1 MTACYMHSKQH
12 NSKAKH
18 NFGSCSL
25 ACIKPAQFAPYNR
38 AWYGKSLC
46 VVGIFL
52 VCACSAV
59 CVGLNSAAF
68 ADELVAQPSAT
79 TLDQQQTPKRTLT
92 KKDVAAMAGC
102 VATIEGDK
110 LVIAPQNNAADGVI
124 SKDQKKDNFGAL
136 RSVITKA
143 DAQGKTLEFRG
154 NIYGYGDI
162 SELFKESKI
171 STLGNINR
179 FDVSNVTNAQLL
191 FYKCSNL
198 SCTFDALSNWDTS
211 HLKSLR
217 GMFAECSSISGTFK
231 GLSTWNTSNVKDM
244 SYLFLDCEKLTG
256 SLEPLVSWNT
266 SNVKNM
272 RMLFCNCKN
281 LTGSFE
287 PLASWDTSNVTDMNN
302 MFRECKGITG
312 SLTPLN
318 SWNTSNV
325 KDMAAMFYF
334 CESLSGVN
342 DLSNWD
348 ISNVEDIVP
357 KGLKGTNYYLYPF
370 GLKYMF
376 GGYDVEGDGNG
387 QNFVLNF
394 SNKSFKDKVSTVKM
408 FKCLRGT
415 LVATNWRNFKLQKSD
430 AFYPSKN
437 GWTFGDDS
445 EIKFTFITDDT
456 TGLTD
461 IDYVTTKGH
470 YAIKPY
476 NMTVTYKTPDGQT
489 CTKTVTLKYA
499 RALKKP
505 GTHNKVEKPATFDL
519 AEQEAYR
526 TAAQAI
532 VQYDIDGLKKQHPN
546 WIITDKF
553 HVGAK
558 LPATLPTTIDE
569 VKDITIDLGQ
579 ITIKQEHTPNSEP
592 ELTALYRLYN
602 PYTHEHFFT
611 AETVEND
618 NLVRLGWK
626 SEGSA
631 GYVYKHGE
639 KGGVYRLYNP
649 STGEHHYTMK
659 EDEVEACVKAGWKN
673 EGVKWFSA
681 QNKEVT
687 LNKLY
692 SMYNPYEKKFYH
704 HYTADAK
711 EIEQMVK
718 AGWRKEEVKWCTL
731 PVSAVK

>member
-143 DAQGKTLEFRG
+143 DAQGKTLEFKG

-162 SELFKESKI
+162 SELFRESKI
-171 STLGNINR
+171 SSLGNINR

-191 FYKCSNL
+191 FYKCSIL

-244 SYLFLDCEKLTG
+244 SYLFLDCKKLTG
-256 SLEPLVSWNT
+256 PL
-266 SNVKNM
+266 
-272 RMLFCNCKN
+272 
-281 LTGSFE
+281 E
-287 PLASWDTSNVTDMNN
+287 PLASWDTSNVTNMNE
-302 MFRECKGITG
+302 MFEYCESISG

-318 SWNTSNV
+318 SWNTSNI
-325 KDMAAMFYF
+325 KAMAGMFYG
-334 CESLSGVN
+334 CHSLSGVN

-348 ISNVEDIVP
+348 ISNVVDTP
-357 KGLKGTNYYLYPF
+357 KGKTPTDRYNERF
-370 GLKYMF
+370 GLKYLF
-376 GGYDVEGDGNG
+376 GGYFDEDDTTKIVKWYGVGNG

-394 SNKSFKDKVSTVKM
+394 SNKKFPDKVTTAKM
-408 FKCLRGT
+408 FKFLAGT
-415 LVATNWRNFKLQKSD
+415 LVATNWQNYKLDHSFTSADILGFAKH
-430 AFYPSKN
+430 
-437 GWTFGDDS
+437 GWIFADNHTAD
-445 EIKFTFITDDT
+445 FTFVTDDT
-456 TGLTD
+456 TGLAD
-461 IDYVTTKGH
+461 SDFVKKGS
-470 YAIKPY
+470 YKIVNY
-476 NMTVTYKTPDGQT
+476 NVTVTYKTPDGET

-505 GTHNKVEKPATFDL
+505 GTQNKVEKPATFDL

>member
-1 MTACYMHSKQH
+1 MTARYMYSTQH

-25 ACIKPAQFAPYNR
+25 ACINPAQFAPYNR

-46 VVGIFL
+46 VVGISL
-52 VCACSAV
+52 ACACSAV

-68 ADELVAQPSAT
+68 ADEPVGQSSAT
-79 TLDQQQTPKRTLT
+79 SLDQQQTPKRTLT
-92 KKDVAAMAGC
+92 KEVVATMAGC
-102 VATIEGDK
+102 EAKIEGDK
-110 LVIAPQNNAADGVI
+110 LVIAPQGNAADGVI
-124 SKDQKKDNFGAL
+124 SKDLKSTDFDAL
-136 RSVITKA
+136 RSIITKA
-143 DAQGKTLEFRG
+143 DARGKTLEFRS
-154 NIYGYGDI
+154 NIYGYGNI

-171 STLGNINR
+171 SSLGNINR
-179 FDVSNVTNAQLL
+179 FDVSNVTDMSEL
-191 FYKCSNL
+191 FSV
-198 SCTFDALSNWDTS
+198 
-211 HLKSLR
+211 
-217 GMFAECSSISGTFK
+217 CSSLK
-231 GLSTWNTSNVKDM
+231 
-244 SYLFLDCEKLTG
+244 G
-256 SLEPLVSWNT
+256 SL
-266 SNVKNM
+266 
-272 RMLFCNCKN
+272 
-281 LTGSFE
+281 E
-287 PLASWDTSNVTDMNN
+287 PLASWDTSNVTN
-302 MFRECKGITG
+302 MKEMFSSCTRIYG

-318 SWNTSNV
+318 SWNTSKVTN
-325 KDMAAMFYF
+325 MGGMFF
-334 CESLSGVN
+334 GCNSLSGVN

-348 ISNVEDIVP
+348 ISNVADNP
-357 KGLKGTNYYLYPF
+357 KGDTPVKRYSESF
-370 GLKYMF
+370 GLKYLF
-376 GGYDVEGDGNG
+376 AAYYDATGKWHGVGNG
-387 QNFVLNF
+387 NFVLNF
-394 SNKSFKDKVSTVKM
+394 SNKKFPDRVTTAKM
-408 FKCLRGT
+408 FKYLRGT
-415 LVATNWRNFKLQKSD
+415 LVATNWQNYKLDHSFTSRDIYDFAKH
-430 AFYPSKN
+430 
-437 GWTFGDDS
+437 GWIFADGHEAD
-445 EIKFTFITDDT
+445 FTFVTDDT
-456 TGLTD
+456 TGLID
-461 IDYVTTKGH
+461 IDNVTEKGH

-476 NMTVTYKTPDGQT
+476 NVTVTYKTPDGKT

-505 GTHNKVEKPATFDL
+505 NTNENKDDEFDS

-526 TAAQAI
+526 TAVQAI

-546 WIITDKF
+546 WIITDEF

-558 LPATLPTTIDE
+558 LPETLPRNIEE

-579 ITIKQEHTPNSEP
+579 ITVNQEHKPNLEP

-626 SEGSA
+626 SEGGV
-631 GYVYKHGE
+631 GYVYKHAE

-649 STGEHHYTMK
+649 TTGEHHYTMN
-659 EDEVEACVKAGWKN
+659 EDEVATCVKAGWKN

-681 QNKEVT
+681 QDKDVT

-704 HYTADAK
+704 HYTADAQ

>member
-1 MTACYMHSKQH
+1 MTVRYMYSTQH

-25 ACIKPAQFAPYNR
+25 ACINPAQFAPYNH

-46 VVGIFL
+46 VVGISL
-52 VCACSAV
+52 ACACSAV
-59 CVGLNSAAF
+59 CVGLNNAAF
-68 ADELVAQPSAT
+68 ADEPIEQSSAT

-110 LVIAPQNNAADGVI
+110 LVIAPINHAADGVI
-124 SKDQKKDNFGAL
+124 SSDLKSADFNKL
-136 RSVITKA
+136 RGVLLRKA
-143 DAQGKTLEFRG
+143 AQGKTLEFKG
-154 NIYGYGDI
+154 NIYGYGNI
-162 SELFKESKI
+162 SALFRGSKI
-171 STLGNINR
+171 SSLGNINR
-179 FDVSNVTNAQLL
+179 FDVSNVT
-191 FYKCSNL
+191 
-198 SCTFDALSNWDTS
+198 
-211 HLKSLR
+211 
-217 GMFAECSSISGTFK
+217 
-231 GLSTWNTSNVKDM
+231 DM
-244 SYLFLDCEKLTG
+244 SELFSGCLFLTG
-256 SLEPLVSWNT
+256 SL
-266 SNVKNM
+266 
-272 RMLFCNCKN
+272 
-281 LTGSFE
+281 E
-287 PLASWDTSNVTDMNN
+287 PLASWDTSNVTNMNG
-302 MFRECKGITG
+302 MFYNCESITG
-312 SLTPLN
+312 PLTPLN

-325 KDMAAMFYF
+325 KDMGEMFYY
-334 CESLSGVN
+334 CEALSGVN
-342 DLSNWD
+342 DLNNWD
-348 ISNVEDIVP
+348 IHNVVNGKNHGGYFDA
-357 KGLKGTNYYLYPF
+357 F
-370 GLKYMF
+370 SLKYMF
-376 GGYDVEGDGNG
+376 GGYDVDGVGNG
-387 QNFVLNF
+387 KDFVLNF
-394 SNKSFKDKVSTVKM
+394 SNKSFDTNVSTTKM

-415 LVATNWRNFKLQKSD
+415 LVATNWHNFKLLHNDS
-430 AFYPSKN
+430 FYWAKN
-437 GWTFGDDS
+437 GQILGDDP
-445 EIKFTFITDDT
+445 EIKFTFVTDDT
-456 TGLTD
+456 TGLSD

-470 YAIKPY
+470 YTIKPY
-476 NMTVTYKTPDGQT
+476 NVTVTYKTPDGKT
-489 CTKTVTLKYA
+489 CTKKVALKYA

-505 GTHNKVEKPATFDL
+505 GTKNKVDKPATFDS
-519 AEQEAYR
+519 AEKEAYR

-532 VQYDIDGLKKQHPN
+532 VQYDIDRLKKEHPN
-546 WIITDKF
+546 WIITDEF

-558 LPATLPTTIDE
+558 LPETLPRNIEE

-579 ITIKQEHTPNSEP
+579 ITVNQEHKPNLEP

-611 AETVEND
+611 AETTEND

-626 SEGSA
+626 SEGGV
-631 GYVYKHGE
+631 GYIYKHGE

-649 STGEHHYTMK
+649 STGEHHYTMN
-659 EDEVEACVKAGWKN
+659 EDEVATCVKAGWKN

-681 QNKEVT
+681 QDKDKT

>member
-1 MTACYMHSKQH
+1 MTARYMYSTQH

-18 NFGSCSL
+18 TYDSCSL
-25 ACIKPAQFAPYNR
+25 ACINPAQFAPYNR
-38 AWYGKSLC
+38 VLYGKSLC
-46 VVGIFL
+46 VVGISL
-52 VCACSAV
+52 ACACSAV

-68 ADELVAQPSAT
+68 ADESVGQPSAT

-92 KKDVAAMAGC
+92 KEDVEAMAGC
-102 VATIEGDK
+102 VATIDGDK
-110 LVIAPQNNAADGVI
+110 LVIAPINHAADGVI
-124 SKDQKKDNFGAL
+124 SKDLKSTDFDAL
-136 RSVITKA
+136 RAVITSTA
-143 DAQGKTLEFRG
+143 AQGKTLEFKG
-154 NIYGYGDI
+154 NIYGYGNI

-171 STLGNINR
+171 SSLGNINR
-179 FDVSNVTNAQLL
+179 FDVSNVT
-191 FYKCSNL
+191 
-198 SCTFDALSNWDTS
+198 
-211 HLKSLR
+211 
-217 GMFAECSSISGTFK
+217 
-231 GLSTWNTSNVKDM
+231 DM
-244 SYLFLDCEKLTG
+244 SELFSGCTSLKG
-256 SLEPLVSWNT
+256 SL
-266 SNVKNM
+266 
-272 RMLFCNCKN
+272 
-281 LTGSFE
+281 E
-287 PLASWDTSNVTDMNN
+287 PLASWDTSNVTN
-302 MFRECKGITG
+302 MKEMFALCKGITG
-312 SLTPLN
+312 SLTQLN
-318 SWNTSNV
+318 SWNTSKV
-325 KDMAAMFYF
+325 KNMGGMFF
-334 CESLSGVN
+334 GCNSLSGVN

-348 ISNVEDIVP
+348 ISHVVDSP
-357 KGLKGTNYYLYPF
+357 KGTTPTERYNESF

-376 GGYDVEGDGNG
+376 AAYYDEATHKWYGVGNG
-387 QNFVLNF
+387 NFVLNF
-394 SNKSFKDKVSTVKM
+394 SNKKFPDQVTTAKM
-408 FKCLRGT
+408 FKYLRGT
-415 LVATNWRNFKLQKSD
+415 LVATNWQNYKLDHPFTSTDTLDFAKH
-430 AFYPSKN
+430 
-437 GWTFGDDS
+437 GWTFADNHRED
-445 EIKFTFITDDT
+445 FTFVTDDT
-456 TGLTD
+456 TGLAD
-461 IDYVTTKGH
+461 SDFVKEGSYKIVT
-470 YAIKPY
+470 Y
-476 NMTVTYKTPDGQT
+476 NVTVTYKTPDGKT
-489 CTKTVTLKYA
+489 CTKKIPLKYA

-505 GTHNKVEKPATFDL
+505 GTNENKDDKFDS

-546 WIITDKF
+546 WIITNKF
-553 HVGAK
+553 HVGAQ

-569 VKDITIDLGQ
+569 VEDITIDLGQ
-579 ITIKQEHTPNSEP
+579 ITVNQERKPNLEP

-626 SEGSA
+626 SEGGV

-649 STGEHHYTMK
+649 TTGEHHYTMN
-659 EDEVEACVKAGWKN
+659 EDEVATCVKAGWKS

-681 QNKEVT
+681 QDKEVT

>member
-1 MTACYMHSKQH
+1 MIARYMYSKQH

-25 ACIKPAQFAPYNR
+25 ACINPAQFAPYNR

-46 VVGIFL
+46 VVGISL
-52 VCACSAV
+52 ACACSAV

-68 ADELVAQPSAT
+68 ADEPGGQSSAT

-92 KKDVAAMAGC
+92 KEDVKAMAGC
-102 VATIEGDK
+102 TATIKGDK
-110 LVIAPQNNAADGVI
+110 LVIAPLNNAANGVI
-124 SKDQKKDNFGAL
+124 SKDQKKDNFDAL
-136 RSVITKA
+136 RAAITSA
-143 DAQGKTLEFRG
+143 DAQGKTLEFKG
-154 NIYGYGDI
+154 NIYGYGNI

-171 STLGNINR
+171 SSLGNINR

-198 SCTFDALSNWDTS
+198 TCTLDALSSWNTS

-217 GMFAECSSISGTFK
+217 GMFAGCSSISGTFN
-231 GLSTWNTSNVKDM
+231 GLSTWNTSSVKDM
-244 SYLFLDCEKLTG
+244 SYLFLDCEKVTG
-256 SLEPLVSWNT
+256 SLEPLASWNT
-266 SNVKNM
+266 SNVTNM
-272 RMLFCNCKN
+272 N
-281 LTGSFE
+281 
-287 PLASWDTSNVTDMNN
+287 A
-302 MFRECKGITG
+302 MFDSCENITG

-318 SWNTSNV
+318 SWNTSSV
-325 KDMAAMFYF
+325 KAMAGMFYG
-334 CESLSGVN
+334 CHSLSGVN

-348 ISNVEDIVP
+348 ISHVVDSP
-357 KGLKGTNYYLYPF
+357 KGTTPAERYNERF
-370 GLKYMF
+370 GLKYLF
-376 GGYDVEGDGNG
+376 GGYFDKDDKTKIVKWYGVGNG

-394 SNKSFKDKVSTVKM
+394 SNKKFPDKVTTAKM
-408 FKCLRGT
+408 FKFLAGT
-415 LVATNWRNFKLQKSD
+415 LVATNWQNYKLDHPFTSADKDDYAKHGWIFSD
-430 AFYPSKN
+430 THYA
-437 GWTFGDDS
+437 D
-445 EIKFTFITDDT
+445 FTFVTDDT
-456 TGLTD
+456 TGLAD
-461 IDYVTTKGH
+461 SDFVNNGSYNIVT
-470 YAIKPY
+470 Y
-476 NMTVTYKTPDGQT
+476 NVTVMYKTPDGKT
-489 CTKTVTLKYA
+489 CTKKVPLKYA

-505 GTHNKVEKPATFDL
+505 NTNENKDDIFDS

-546 WIITDKF
+546 WIITNEF

-558 LPATLPTTIDE
+558 LPATLPKTIKD

-579 ITIKQEHTPNSEP
+579 ITIKQEHKPNLEP
-592 ELTALYRLYN
+592 ELTVLYRLYN

-611 AETVEND
+611 AETTEND

-626 SEGSA
+626 SEGGV
-631 GYVYKHGE
+631 GYIYKHGE

-649 STGEHHYTMK
+649 TTGEHHYTTK
-659 EDEVEACVKAGWKN
+659 EDEVADCVKAGWKN

-681 QNKEVT
+681 QNKDVT

>member
-1 MTACYMHSKQH
+1 MTARYMYSKQH

-25 ACIKPAQFAPYNR
+25 ACINPAQFAQYNR

-46 VVGIFL
+46 VVGISL
-52 VCACSAV
+52 ACACSAV

-68 ADELVAQPSAT
+68 ADEPGGQSSAT
-79 TLDQQQTPKRTLT
+79 SLDQQQTPKRTLT
-92 KKDVAAMAGC
+92 KDHVKAMAGC

-124 SKDQKKDNFGAL
+124 SKDQKEDNFNAL
-136 RSVITKA
+136 RAVIKSAAAKDKA
-143 DAQGKTLEFRG
+143 LEFKG

-162 SELFKESKI
+162 SELFRESKI
-171 STLGNINR
+171 SSLGNINR
-179 FDVSNVTNAQLL
+179 FDVSNVT
-191 FYKCSNL
+191 
-198 SCTFDALSNWDTS
+198 
-211 HLKSLR
+211 
-217 GMFAECSSISGTFK
+217 
-231 GLSTWNTSNVKDM
+231 DM
-244 SYLFLDCEKLTG
+244 SYLFST
-256 SLEPLVSWNT
+256 
-266 SNVKNM
+266 
-272 RMLFCNCKN
+272 CKN

-287 PLASWDTSNVTDMNN
+287 PLASWNTSNVTNMNG
-302 MFRECKGITG
+302 MFEYCENITG

-318 SWNTSNV
+318 SWNTSSV
-325 KDMAAMFYF
+325 KAMAGMFYG
-334 CESLSGVN
+334 CHSLSGVN

-348 ISNVEDIVP
+348 ISHVVDSP
-357 KGLKGTNYYLYPF
+357 KGKTSTERYNELF
-370 GLKYMF
+370 GLKYLF
-376 GGYDVEGDGNG
+376 GGYFDEDDKTKIVKWYGLGNG

-394 SNKSFKDKVSTVKM
+394 SNKKFPGKVTTAKM
-408 FKCLRGT
+408 FKFLAGT
-415 LVATNWRNFKLQKSD
+415 LVATNWQNYKLDHSFTSADILDFAKH
-430 AFYPSKN
+430 
-437 GWTFGDDS
+437 GWIFADKHTAD
-445 EIKFTFITDDT
+445 FTFVTDDT
-456 TGLTD
+456 TGLAD
-461 IDYVTTKGH
+461 SDFVKEGRYKIVN
-470 YAIKPY
+470 Y
-476 NMTVTYKTPDGQT
+476 NVTVTYKTPDGKT
-489 CTKTVTLKYA
+489 CTKKIPLKYA

-505 GTHNKVEKPATFDL
+505 GTNENKDDKFDST
-519 AEQEAYR
+519 EQEAYR

-532 VQYDIDGLKKQHPN
+532 VQYDINGLKKQHPN

-558 LPATLPTTIDE
+558 LPATLPTTIDD

-579 ITIKQEHTPNSEP
+579 ITVNQEHKPNLEP
-592 ELTALYRLYN
+592 GLTVLYRLYN

-626 SEGSA
+626 SEGGV
-631 GYVYKHGE
+631 GYIYKHGE

-649 STGEHHYTMK
+649 TTGEHHYTMN
-659 EDEVEACVKAGWKN
+659 EDEVAKCVKDGWKN

-681 QNKEVT
+681 QNKDVT

>member
-1 MTACYMHSKQH
+1 MTARYMYSKQH
-12 NSKAKH
+12 SSKAKH
-18 NFGSCSL
+18 TYDSCSL
-25 ACIKPAQFAPYNR
+25 ACINPAQFAQYNR

-46 VVGIFL
+46 VVGISL
-52 VCACSAV
+52 ACACSAV

-68 ADELVAQPSAT
+68 ADESVGQSSAT
-79 TLDQQQTPKRTLT
+79 SLDQQLTPKRTLT
-92 KKDVAAMAGC
+92 KNDVEAMAGC

-110 LVIAPQNNAADGVI
+110 LVIAPQGNAADGVI
-124 SKDQKKDNFGAL
+124 SKDQKKDNFDAL

-143 DAQGKTLEFRG
+143 DAQGKTLEFKG
-154 NIYGYGDI
+154 NIYGYGNI

-171 STLGNINR
+171 SSFGNIYR
-179 FDVSNVTNAQLL
+179 FDVSNVTDMSEL
-191 FYKCSNL
+191 FS
-198 SCTFDALSNWDTS
+198 
-211 HLKSLR
+211 
-217 GMFAECSSISGTFK
+217 GCSSLK
-231 GLSTWNTSNVKDM
+231 
-244 SYLFLDCEKLTG
+244 G
-256 SLEPLVSWNT
+256 SLEPLASWNT
-266 SNVKNM
+266 SNVTNM
-272 RMLFCNCKN
+272 K
-281 LTGSFE
+281 E
-287 PLASWDTSNVTDMNN
+287 
-302 MFRECKGITG
+302 MFSSCTRIYG

-318 SWNTSNV
+318 SWNTSKVTN
-325 KDMAAMFYF
+325 MGGMFF
-334 CESLSGVN
+334 GCNSLSGVN

-348 ISNVEDIVP
+348 ISNVVDNP
-357 KGLKGTNYYLYPF
+357 KGKTSDERYGERF
-370 GLKYMF
+370 GLKYLF
-376 GGYDVEGDGNG
+376 AAYYDATGKWHGVGNG
-387 QNFVLNF
+387 NFVLNF
-394 SNKSFKDKVSTVKM
+394 SNKKFPDRVTTAKM
-408 FKCLRGT
+408 FKYLRGT
-415 LVATNWRNFKLQKSD
+415 LVATNWQNYKLDHSFTSRDILDFAKH
-430 AFYPSKN
+430 
-437 GWTFGDDS
+437 GWIFADNHGAD
-445 EIKFTFITDDT
+445 FTFVTDVT
-456 TGLTD
+456 TGLAD
-461 IDYVTTKGH
+461 SDFVNEGH

-476 NMTVTYKTPDGQT
+476 NVTVTYKTPDGKT
-489 CTKTVTLKYA
+489 CTKKVALKYA

-505 GTHNKVEKPATFDL
+505 NTNENKDDEFDS

-526 TAAQAI
+526 TAVQAI

-546 WIITDKF
+546 WIITDEF

-558 LPATLPTTIDE
+558 LPETLPRNIEE

-579 ITIKQEHTPNSEP
+579 ITVNQEHKPNLEP

-626 SEGSA
+626 SEGGV
-631 GYVYKHGE
+631 GYVYKHAE

-649 STGEHHYTMK
+649 TTGEHHYTMN
-659 EDEVEACVKAGWKN
+659 EDEVATCVKAGWKN

-681 QNKEVT
+681 QDKDVT

-704 HYTADAK
+704 HYTADAQ

>member
-1 MTACYMHSKQH
+1 MTARYMYSTQH

-25 ACIKPAQFAPYNR
+25 ACINPAQFAPYNR

-46 VVGIFL
+46 VVGISL
-52 VCACSAV
+52 ACACSAV

-68 ADELVAQPSAT
+68 ADEPVGQSSAT
-79 TLDQQQTPKRTLT
+79 SLDQQQTPKRTLT
-92 KKDVAAMAGC
+92 KEVVATMAGC
-102 VATIEGDK
+102 EAKIEGDK
-110 LVIAPQNNAADGVI
+110 LVIAPQGNTADGVI
-124 SKDQKKDNFGAL
+124 SKDQKKDNFKAL
-136 RSVITKA
+136 RSVITNA

-154 NIYGYGDI
+154 NIYGYGNI
-162 SELFKESKI
+162 SELFRESKI
-171 STLGNINR
+171 SSLGNINR

-198 SCTFDALSNWDTS
+198 TCTLDALSSWNTS

-231 GLSTWNTSNVKDM
+231 GLNTWNTSNVKDM
-244 SYLFLDCEKLTG
+244 SYLFLDCEKLAG
-256 SLEPLVSWNT
+256 SLEPLASWNT

-281 LTGSFE
+281 ITGSFA
-287 PLASWDTSNVTDMNN
+287 PLASWDTSNVTN
-302 MFRECKGITG
+302 MKRMFYHCESISG

-325 KDMAAMFYF
+325 KDMGGMFYY
-334 CESLSGVN
+334 CEALSGVN
-342 DLSNWD
+342 DLNNWD
-348 ISNVEDIVP
+348 ISNVVNAEHP
-357 KGLKGTNYYLYPF
+357 GGYLDDF
-370 GLKYMF
+370 SLKYMF
-376 GGYDVEGDGNG
+376 GGYDVEGVGNG
-387 QNFVLNF
+387 KDFVLNF
-394 SNKSFKDKVSTVKM
+394 SNKSFDNNVSTNKM

-415 LVATNWRNFKLQKSD
+415 LVATNWHNFKLPHND
-430 AFYPSKN
+430 NFYWAKN
-437 GWTFGDDS
+437 GQILGDDP
-445 EIKFTFITDDT
+445 EIKFTFVTDDT

-461 IDYVTTKGH
+461 IDYVTEKGH

-476 NMTVTYKTPDGQT
+476 NVTVTYKTPDGKT
-489 CTKTVTLKYA
+489 CTKTVALKYA

-505 GTHNKVEKPATFDL
+505 GTNNQEEKPPTFDL

-553 HVGAK
+553 HVGAQ
-558 LPATLPTTIDE
+558 LPATLPRNIEE

-579 ITIKQEHTPNSEP
+579 ITVNQEHKPNLEP

-611 AETVEND
+611 AETGEND

-626 SEGSA
+626 SEGGV
-631 GYVYKHGE
+631 GYVYKHAE

-649 STGEHHYTMK
+649 TTGEHHYTMN
-659 EDEVEACVKAGWKN
+659 EDEVAKCVKAGWKN

-681 QNKEVT
+681 QDKEVT

-704 HYTADAK
+704 HYTADAQ

-731 PVSAVK
+731 PQCATR